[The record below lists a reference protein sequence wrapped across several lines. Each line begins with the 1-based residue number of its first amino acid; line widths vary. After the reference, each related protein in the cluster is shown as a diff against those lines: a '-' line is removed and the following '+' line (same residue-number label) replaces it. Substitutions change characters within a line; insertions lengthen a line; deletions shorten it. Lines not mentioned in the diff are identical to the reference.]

1 MSRQV
6 QVRFL
11 IAAIAAAIAWF
22 VRGTYDEF
30 QMDEGVFHVVNA
42 DATWA
47 MKNLI
52 PGHLRRK
59 WSDRTIDGKKYSCST
74 FMLYLGL
81 EGEVDLP
88 HHTIYTS
95 RAYQQNLRDIGE
107 GRLTDDASTYVHNPS
122 RLDPTL
128 APEGHSSLYVLVP
141 TPNNQADID
150 WSTEGARYRE
160 ETLDRLETVFGIAG
174 VRDRIRAEAP
184 TTAEG
189 RVQLYMQLAAPG
201 VYEALTKSR
210 FSADRPWIVTHVVAP
225 EGEGKAPEIHGVDIT
240 DLPRSCVYQDGLEVV
255 IQMPGPSLLA
265 RDVLV
270 GDNALGVPV
279 FPAGEA
285 PPAEELLEARLRFAL
300 KRMMQSLPEDIAGAS
315 YAFRFQGWP
324 VGVEGALP
332 EAQATG
338 EGQG

>member
-1 MSRQV
+1 MVEDAAVSEPVYAGPPQPRVRPWGLLILFAIVGVGMGIPAFTIWQKKLAV
-6 QVRFL
+6 Q
-11 IAAIAAAIAWF
+11 
-22 VRGTYDEF
+22 
-30 QMDEGVFHVVNA
+30 N
-42 DATWA
+42 
-47 MKNLI
+47 
-52 PGHLRRK
+52 
-59 WSDRTIDGKKYSCST
+59 
-74 FMLYLGL
+74 
-81 EGEVDLP
+81 
-88 HHTIYTS
+88 
-95 RAYQQNLRDIGE
+95 
-107 GRLTDDASTYVHNPS
+107 
-122 RLDPTL
+122 
-128 APEGHSSLYVLVP
+128 
-141 TPNNQADID
+141 
-150 WSTEGARYRE
+150 
-160 ETLDRLETVFGIAG
+160 
-174 VRDRIRAEAP
+174 RDRIRAEAP

-225 EGEGKAPEIHGVDIT
+225 EGEGEAPEIHGVDIT
-240 DLPRSCVYQDGLEVV
+240 ELPRSCVYQDGLEVV

-332 EAQATG
+332 QAQTTG